1 MSLLNHYNTWA
12 YSLYLTHLT
21 NESYRV
27 IFLMECLFIVSVM
40 VNWYTDI
47 YLDTNYYILDIL
59 SDIDLEN
66 IKTRL

>member
-1 MSLLNHYNTWA
+1 M
-12 YSLYLTHLT
+12 
-21 NESYRV
+21 
-27 IFLMECLFIVSVM
+27 IFLIECLFIVSVM

-59 SDIDLEN
+59 GDIDLEN